1 MVVSLGKELQGKCVE
16 YLVCRR
22 ETRKAAAH
30 FVQQYAFIQKRYLPD
45 TCLAYLCKGK
55 IPRQKVVELL
65 ENDGDNYQTGNH
77 RPSVDVKVQHI
88 TLVNG
93 VAGMELE

>member
-1 MVVSLGKELQGKCVE
+1 MCGIPCLSQGNTEGCRTFCAAICFHSEAVLAGHVLGLSLQ
-16 YLVCRR
+16 
-22 ETRKAAAH
+22 RKNT
-30 FVQQYAFIQKRYLPD
+30 K
-45 TCLAYLCKGK
+45 TEG
-55 IPRQKVVELL
+55 VELL

>member
-1 MVVSLGKELQGKCVE
+1 MLSFRSGTCRTRAWPIFAKEKYQ
-16 YLVCRR
+16 
-22 ETRKAAAH
+22 
-30 FVQQYAFIQKRYLPD
+30 D
-45 TCLAYLCKGK
+45 
-55 IPRQKVVELL
+55 QKVGELL
-65 ENDGDNYQTGNH
+65 ENDADNYQTGNH